1 MNTELV
7 ESLAQAILSL
17 SQDERSLLEQKLDKE
32 RNTSSSKQV
41 KLEADFQRLVKQWRE
56 ENHGVSSTNQMS
68 MHSAYQQIIGMG
80 DAVIPLLLR
89 ELEKKSGQWFWALKS
104 ITRED
109 PVPPENRGKTK
120 EMIKAWLDWGRQ
132 REPGYGEV
140 GCIMKREIPK
150 P

>member
-7 ESLAQAILSL
+7 EALVSL
-17 SQDERSLLEQKLDKE
+17 SQDERSLLEQKLDGE
-32 RNTSSSKQV
+32 RKSTSSSKQV
-41 KLEADFQRLVKQWRE
+41 ELKAAFQALVKQWRE

-80 DAVIPLLLR
+80 DAVIPLLIK

-109 PVPPENRGKTK
+109 PVSPENRAKTK
-120 EMIKAWLDWGRQ
+120 EMIKAWLDWSRQ
-132 REPGYGEV
+132 RGYQW
-140 GCIMKREIPK
+140 
-150 P
+150 

>member
-17 SQDERSLLEQKLDKE
+17 SEDERSLLEQKLDGE
-32 RNTSSSKQV
+32 RKSTSSSKQV
-41 KLEADFQRLVKQWRE
+41 ELEAAFQALVKQWRE
-56 ENHGVSSTNQMS
+56 ENHGVSSTNQIS

-104 ITRED
+104 IARED

-132 REPGYGEV
+132 RGY
-140 GCIMKREIPK
+140 KW
-150 P
+150 